1 MYKIKGEFMK
11 KILIFIFLFISLFAQ
26 DEKVKLNALSEYFLN
41 QNIQNEVSKLE
52 KPVEVTT
59 LAKSEFETQD
69 DFADR
74 LKRAKKESLSYEN
87 KINEIKAKYQPQ
99 ALSQALGVLYGKPQI
114 SELKYIAKDE
124 MFFATLRFSKK
135 EFNQTISI
143 KVAKEVAKEFKENF
157 ESIKHEA
164 IFDFSDK
171 KIVFDHIEFPYENQK
186 YIGNLTDIYFKS
198 SQVALVLDN
207 DYVSQFAT
215 SSDRL
220 ASVKGVYDD
229 DLDKMLEASEQIAE
243 DNTKWAFI
251 VGIEKYEFTDNI
263 VYSTR
268 SADMF
273 EKVAI
278 KRLGVKPSHIY
289 SLKNEDATSSKI
301 KTSMK
306 RLLRNVAK
314 GDTIYFYY
322 NGHGV
327 PVPQLDNE
335 PFMLASD
342 VDLEFVQDDKY
353 FSLQNI
359 YKTLSTSNA
368 DKVIAFVDSCF
379 SGATDGKA
387 ILKGVAATRVKP
399 KTVEFDKEKMAVIT
413 AGKGRQFSNGYDK
426 KGHRLFSYFLLKDL
440 IEGQDDVKTLF
451 KSTYSNTKETSFE
464 VYGDLRVQEPTI
476 EGNFRLGLK

>member
-1 MYKIKGEFMK
+1 MK
-11 KILIFIFLFISLFAQ
+11 KIVIFIFLFVDLFARTEQ
-26 DEKVKLNALSEYFLN
+26 EKLNALSEYFLN
-41 QNIQNEVSKLE
+41 NNIQEEVSKLQQ
-52 KPVEVTT
+52 PVDVAT
-59 LAKSEFETQD
+59 LKKTEFETAD
-69 DFADR
+69 DFSER
-74 LKRAKKESLSYEN
+74 LKRAKKENLAYET

-99 ALSQALGVLYGKPQI
+99 AITQALGVVYGKPVI

-124 MFFATLRFSKK
+124 MFFAKLGFSKK

-143 KVAKEVAKEFKENF
+143 KVTKDIAPEFKKNIEA
-157 ESIKHEA
+157 IKAEA
-164 IFDFSDK
+164 IFDLSDK
-171 KIVFDHIEFPYENQK
+171 KIVFDHIEFPYENNR
-186 YIGNLTDIYFKS
+186 YVGNLTDLYFKS

-207 DYVSQFAT
+207 DYVSEFAS

-229 DLDKMLEASEQIAE
+229 DLEKMLEASQQVAE

-263 VYSTR
+263 VYSER

-273 EKVAI
+273 EKVLI

-289 SLKNEDATSSKI
+289 TLKNEDATSSKI

-306 RLLRNVAK
+306 RLLRNVNE

-327 PVPQLDNE
+327 PVPQLENE

-359 YKTLSTSNA
+359 YKTLSTSKA
-368 DKVIAFVDSCF
+368 EKVIAFVDSCF

-399 KTVEFDKEKMAVIT
+399 KSVEFDKEKMAVIT
-413 AGKGRQFSNGYDK
+413 AGKDRQFSNGYNK
-426 KGHRLFSYFLLKDL
+426 KGYRLFSYFLMKDL
-440 IEGQDDVKTLF
+440 IEGQENVKSLY
-451 KSTYSNTKETSFE
+451 KSTYANTKETSFE
-464 VYGDLRVQEPTI
+464 EYGDLRVQEPTI
-476 EGNFRLGLK
+476 EGNFRLGL